1 MPGRTT
7 SRPILHAQHMDF
19 LFELLLRLVF
29 LPIEALFEWILENT
43 FSRYP
48 KLAFGLI
55 CLFTPLCL
63 ALSRWHFGTLV
74 WYLAASPDSG
84 YVAGSAHYL
93 LVACH
98 QLCAVAAHSA
108 YRYPENWQTA
118 ETLSPTGAVS
128 A

>member
-1 MPGRTT
+1 
-7 SRPILHAQHMDF
+7 MDF

-74 WYLAASPDSG
+74 WYAWLLAPMA
-84 YVAGSAHYL
+84 AM
-93 LVACH
+93 
-98 QLCAVAAHSA
+98 LCALPLIGIWHVVGRLCFRPHLPAPPPKQGK
-108 YRYPENWQTA
+108 RRRR
-118 ETLSPTGAVS
+118 
-128 A
+128 

>member
-1 MPGRTT
+1 
-7 SRPILHAQHMDF
+7 MDF

-74 WYLAASPDSG
+74 WYTWLLAPI
-84 YVAGSAHYL
+84 VAML
-93 LVACH
+93 LALPLICFWEGLRWGGGGATPPVAIPK
-98 QLCAVAAHSA
+98 AGK
-108 YRYPENWQTA
+108 RRKR
-118 ETLSPTGAVS
+118 
-128 A
+128 